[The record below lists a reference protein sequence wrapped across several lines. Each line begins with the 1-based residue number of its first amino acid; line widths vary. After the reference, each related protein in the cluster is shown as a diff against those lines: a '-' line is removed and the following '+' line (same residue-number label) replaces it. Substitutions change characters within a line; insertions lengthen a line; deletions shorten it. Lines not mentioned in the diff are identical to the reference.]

1 MSAGLYRTFAH
12 TGDTGLQC
20 KSSGEFMGLASPL
33 AVAATTSPPLQGSE
47 IGARLEAARQA
58 IEGRFL
64 EAGDVLSRAV
74 EGVGALIAS
83 LDRMRDNLD
92 VETVT
97 TTTAELAEAAK
108 TLRSLPDSLESRRV
122 RVGEL
127 VKVGDSL
134 AACIEEMRQH
144 LAYLRV
150 FAINIKI
157 TSGGIV
163 AAGPEF
169 AIFAQEIYDCIDMG
183 RAQLDAFNADLMS
196 LDDTLRTALSQE
208 QELGRH
214 CVTLLPAVPDALMA
228 SATAIGAHH
237 AKISSVAVSVSALAR
252 DVQKKVGSGLA
263 ALQIGDITRQRI
275 EHVQAGLQF
284 LAESRGALSADQRER
299 ADAFVHR
306 LLAAQLI
313 STAED
318 FHRDVTRIGS
328 NISGMAS
335 DASEIL
341 RLRDLAYGQ
350 NEGAENGFLRSLESN
365 VGQALDLVGDMTA
378 GEKAAEDVSRSAA
391 EAARELTERIAGIQN
406 IRADVQMMALNT
418 TLKCS
423 RIGETGKP
431 LGVIAVELRQHA
443 IHLEKSAA
451 LTLTS
456 LDGLSSAAEALGRRD
471 SSEASEGGQAT
482 TAASVLSGAVARIG
496 KAGDG
501 VEKDLAAVA
510 RQGQDVVDMLQRAAG
525 RFDFERQIGSALD
538 QAADDL
544 LDMAGESEIATDDL
558 GGVLHPFMARLAKQ
572 YTMAQERDVHRT
584 FTDCLGDDHGSA
596 SVAVAVAPVEDPDDV
611 LF

>member
-1 MSAGLYRTFAH
+1 
-12 TGDTGLQC
+12 
-20 KSSGEFMGLASPL
+20 MGLASSL
-33 AVAATTSPPLQGSE
+33 AVSATTFSPSQGAE

-74 EGVGALIAS
+74 EGVGTLIAS
-83 LDRMRDNLD
+83 LDRMRENLD
-92 VETVT
+92 ADTVSK
-97 TTTAELAEAAK
+97 TAADLANAAQ
-108 TLRSLPDSLESRRV
+108 TLKSLPDSLEERRG

-127 VKVGDSL
+127 VKVGDGL
-134 AACIEEMRQH
+134 GACIDEMRQH

-169 AIFAQEIYDCIDMG
+169 AIFAQEIYDCIEMG

-196 LDDTLRTALSQE
+196 LDTTLRAALAHE
-208 QELGRH
+208 HELGRT
-214 CVTLLPAVPDALMA
+214 CVALLPAVPDALTA
-228 SATAIGAHH
+228 SASAIAAHH
-237 AKISSVAVSVSALAR
+237 AKISGVAVSVAALAR
-252 DVQKKVGSGLA
+252 DVQKKVGGGLA

-275 EHVQAGLQF
+275 EHVQAGLNY
-284 LAESRGALSADQRER
+284 LNDLDRALSDEQRDR
-299 ADAFVHR
+299 AFAFVHR
-306 LLAAQLI
+306 LLAAQLAA
-313 STAED
+313 TGED
-318 FHRDVTRIGS
+318 FHRDVSRIGQ
-328 NISGMAS
+328 NVMGMAA

-341 RLRDLAYGQ
+341 RLRDLAFGQ
-350 NEGAENGFLRSLESN
+350 SEGAENGFLRGLESN
-365 VGQALDLVGDMTA
+365 VSQALGLVDNMTA
-378 GEKAAEDVSRSAA
+378 GEQAAEDVSRSAA
-391 EAARELTERIAGIQN
+391 LAARELTDRIAGIQN

-451 LTLTS
+451 HTLTS
-456 LDGLSSAAEALGRRD
+456 LDGLSSAAEALGRRETN
-471 SSEASEGGQAT
+471 EADEGKAAAAAT
-482 TAASVLSGAVARIG
+482 VLSGAVARIG

-510 RQGQDVVDMLQRAAG
+510 RQGADVVDMLRRAAD
-525 RFDFERQIGSALD
+525 RFDFHKQIGSVLD
-538 QAADDL
+538 QAASDLMDMSGEDDIPTR
-544 LDMAGESEIATDDL
+544 DIAGALRPIVAK
-558 GGVLHPFMARLAKQ
+558 LAKQ
-572 YTMAQERDVHRT
+572 YTMAQERDVHRAMT
-584 FTDCLGDDHGSA
+584 EELGEDA
-596 SVAVAVAPVEDPDDV
+596 PQAAAPVEDPDDG